1 MAESPEARLE
11 RLEALFAE
19 QDYTL
24 QQLND
29 VVAQQDREVS
39 RLHLQVERLQ
49 QQLEGLKTEL
59 SSNIDPV
66 VDKPPHY

>member
-29 VVAQQDREVS
+29 VVAHQDREVS

>member
-1 MAESPEARLE
+1 MAESLAARLE

-19 QDYTL
+19 QDYTI

-29 VVAQQDREVS
+29 VVAQQDQAVS
-39 RLHLQVERLQ
+39 RLQLQVERMR

>member
-1 MAESPEARLE
+1 MAESLAARLE

-19 QDYTL
+19 QDYTI

-29 VVAQQDREVS
+29 VVAQQDQAVS
-39 RLHLQVERLQ
+39 RLQLQVERLR